1 MFIKVAGILNERSK
15 RALLL
20 AAAAVLLT
28 TFVEPPPLPPT
39 APPARASVAATP
51 VALDTEDP
59 RRRRVGELLFLRG
72 WDLDS
77 PDDRF
82 GAISAMHVEGGRVTA
97 ISDAGVLLHFPLPT
111 RAGTV
116 PLAVQPLPDLAA
128 ADKRSRD
135 SEALLVRGEEAWIAF
150 ERRNAVSRFRTSDW
164 RTVASARPRAIRG
177 WRSNAGPEAMV
188 RLADG
193 RFLVFAEGR
202 SDDAPF
208 SPVALFE
215 GDPAEAETPA
225 ITLRYR
231 RQPGF
236 RVTDAAL
243 LPDGRLLILNRRA
256 SLTRGVAARLVVAQP
271 PEPGARSTIEG
282 RVIAE
287 LAPPLTV
294 DNMEALSVAREG
306 GRTIVRIASD
316 DNFMRLQ
323 RTLLLEFAWDE
334 PAR

>member
-1 MFIKVAGILNERSK
+1 MKVAGFLNGRAN

-20 AAAAVLLT
+20 AATAVILT
-28 TFVEPPPLPPT
+28 TFVEPPPAPP
-39 APPARASVAATP
+39 AGPPARASVTAVP
-51 VALDTEDP
+51 VALDRDHP
-59 RRRRVGELLFLRG
+59 ARRRVSELVFLRG

-82 GAISAMHVEGGRVTA
+82 GAISALHVDDGRVTA
-97 ISDAGVLLHFPLPT
+97 VNDAGVVLRFPLPT

-116 PLAVQPLPDLAA
+116 PLTVQPLPDLAA

-135 SEALLVRGEEAWIAF
+135 SEALVVRGEQAWIAF
-150 ERRNAVSRFRTSDW
+150 ERRNAISRFRTSDW
-164 RTVASARPRAIRG
+164 SSTATAKPRAMRG
-177 WRSNAGPEAMV
+177 WRTNAGPEAMV
-188 RLADG
+188 RLANG
-193 RFLVFAEGR
+193 RFLIFAEGR
-202 SDDAPF
+202 DDDAPF

-215 GDPAEAETPA
+215 GDPAEAATPSA
-225 ITLRYR
+225 TLRYR

-271 PEPGARSTIEG
+271 PQPGARSTIEG

-306 GRTIVRIASD
+306 DRTIVRIASD